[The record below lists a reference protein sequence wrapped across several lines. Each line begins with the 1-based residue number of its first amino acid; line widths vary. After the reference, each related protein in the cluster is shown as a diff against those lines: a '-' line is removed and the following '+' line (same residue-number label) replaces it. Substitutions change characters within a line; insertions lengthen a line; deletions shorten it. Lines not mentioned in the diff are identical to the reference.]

1 MSEKRI
7 CAKCTV
13 ERVPKTINLN
23 YLGHSLTNDFP
34 CCPVCGQP
42 YIPPDIVSG
51 KMHEVETLLEDK

>member
-1 MSEKRI
+1 MSEKLI
-7 CAKCTV
+7 CAKCNV
-13 ERVPKTINLN
+13 ELVPKTINLN